1 MYAPTFEDFVAQ
13 RLRKQHPQTRRLFMQ
28 EAGIRDATEISPM
41 HVAAI
46 LDHCRTLADPTN
58 PLSRTRLQAEYDDL
72 ELMPPSRFNTIRRLN
87 RAAILAHRDNDR
99 CWANDMIFKATSA
112 VLDIDIAIVD
122 EREPHDR
129 VQIALRAEAEA
140 PGFVI
145 PTRSWRGELLPR
157 LLRQQHE
164 LATSGRMPATPLVVL
179 HWVTNGQHYEPA
191 LPIEPP
197 IALPSPPRSPASR
210 VKSTDDEMDPDD
222 DEQPEGSDRPLAAR
236 AARRTTKAPATR
248 STTQCQEHSHTLTNT
263 TGAQYPLTR
272 ARCVASP
279 ATTHHT
285 TTEGQSPAPS
295 TIATRSASTSPPSPQ
310 PPQAP
315 ASSIAPKPHPRKQP
329 RDARHRDHGNN
340 ANASTPTT
348 RPVTRKTPAHA
359 ASTTPSHPQHT
370 RTAATPARQ
379 RTGPEE
385 SALSSITP
393 LSRTT
398 RAMARFASPA
408 HAASHAQPSAPH
420 QSAAR
425 ELAPPDRLNPVHTH
439 VHAHTRVRHVGTL
452 LMPPGLAWPTR
463 PPSAPPCPAR
473 AYHADPPRRPIHL
486 SAPTRS
492 RPVAPHTE
500 RAAPPACTWRPDH
513 PPPSSPPPPSGGG
526 GGPIPAASVFERY
539 AGVSTTS

>member
-179 HWVTNGQHYEPA
+179 HWVTNRQHYEPA

-248 STTQCQEHSHTLTNT
+248 STTQRQEHSHTHSLTQLARSTLSHVHAALRRLPRLT
-263 TGAQYPLTR
+263 TPQPK
-272 ARCVASP
+272 ASP
-279 ATTHHT
+279 
-285 TTEGQSPAPS
+285 QLPAPS
-295 TIATRSASTSPPSPQ
+295 LPVLPAPRRRHLSRPKHPQAQSHPSLTLARNHATRAIATTAPTQMPPRLQHAPSHARHPRTPRAQPHHIRNTLAQPQHLHGSAPGPRSPP
-310 PPQAP
+310 
-315 ASSIAPKPHPRKQP
+315 
-329 RDARHRDHGNN
+329 
-340 ANASTPTT
+340 
-348 RPVTRKTPAHA
+348 
-359 ASTTPSHPQHT
+359 
-370 RTAATPARQ
+370 
-379 RTGPEE
+379 
-385 SALSSITP
+385 
-393 LSRTT
+393 
-398 RAMARFASPA
+398 
-408 HAASHAQPSAPH
+408 
-420 QSAAR
+420 
-425 ELAPPDRLNPVHTH
+425 
-439 VHAHTRVRHVGTL
+439 
-452 LMPPGLAWPTR
+452 
-463 PPSAPPCPAR
+463 
-473 AYHADPPRRPIHL
+473 
-486 SAPTRS
+486 
-492 RPVAPHTE
+492 
-500 RAAPPACTWRPDH
+500 
-513 PPPSSPPPPSGGG
+513 
-526 GGPIPAASVFERY
+526 
-539 AGVSTTS
+539 